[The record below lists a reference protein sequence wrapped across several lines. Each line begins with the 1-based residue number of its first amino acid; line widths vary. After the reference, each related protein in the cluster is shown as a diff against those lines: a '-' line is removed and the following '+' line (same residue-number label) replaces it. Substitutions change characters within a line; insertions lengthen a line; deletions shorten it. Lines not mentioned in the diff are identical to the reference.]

1 MPDPAIPPVHRGRP
15 PKYGR
20 PSRAVTVTLPE
31 DVLVRLNAVNADLG
45 RAIVAVA
52 ERDRPARRPPTRAAE
67 IAAYGRHAVIIVT
80 PLKALKRLPGV
91 ELVPVGNGRC
101 LISLDRTSSI
111 PQLELA
117 IRDAIEQTDGARPER
132 DALLAIADLLR
143 QARVERGITLQER
156 TIIVLESRRARP
168 SRRTKSP

>member
-1 MPDPAIPPVHRGRP
+1 M
-15 PKYGR
+15 
-20 PSRAVTVTLPE
+20 PE
-31 DVLVRLNAVNADLG
+31 DVLVRLNAVDADLG

-52 ERDRPARRPPTRAAE
+52 ERDRPARRQPMRAAE

-80 PLKALKRLPGV
+80 PLKVLKRLPGV

-117 IRDAIEQTDGARPER
+117 IRDAIDRTDGDRTER

-143 QARVERGITLQER
+143 QARVERGITLRER
-156 TIIVLESRRARP
+156 TIIVLESHRNRS
-168 SRRTKSP
+168 SRRPKSS